1 MVTEEAKELQD
12 RLSRQ
17 EQELEYAASADEQRF
32 ITEEGRHIRQRIS
45 RLKSLPENR
54 GKVMEAELAELV
66 GHYSEIVREFADAA
80 SNRRFDELAESCR
93 SELGRQTPK
102 TLEAAATALWEM
114 QAIHSRNLWR
124 SPGFVVYM
132 FNSLTEERHMSA
144 DKAAFDL
151 LIREGAEALKENDVD
166 RLRRIVSALLDVRIQ
181 VGGAPAI
188 DRLASVF
195 RG

>member
-124 SPGFVVYM
+124 SPGLSFTCSIRSRKNGTCRPTRRPLT
-132 FNSLTEERHMSA
+132 FSLG
-144 DKAAFDL
+144 KAQK
-151 LIREGAEALKENDVD
+151 R
-166 RLRRIVSALLDVRIQ
+166 
-181 VGGAPAI
+181 
-188 DRLASVF
+188 
-195 RG
+195 